1 MSTLRLSRTYYPVT
15 ALGPGRRLGIWV
27 QGCALACK
35 GCMSQD
41 TWNPGGGTEVEVDD
55 LVGLW
60 REAVDAGADGLTISG
75 GEPLQQPAALRDF
88 LRAVRRETGQ
98 DKDVLLFTGY
108 DETELDEVRRGAADL
123 ADVLVTGRFDVTAP
137 TSLIWRGSA
146 NQRMVLRTELARRRY
161 AEYVEYEPES
171 PRLQVGPADDRGV
184 WIIGVPRRGAL
195 PGLTHDL
202 RAMGLP
208 AQDVTWRPSR
218 DSAAT
223 DE

>member
-1 MSTLRLSRTYYPVT
+1 MSTLRISRTHFPVT
-15 ALGPGRRLGIWV
+15 ALGPGLRLGIWV
-27 QGCALACK
+27 QGCTLACR

-41 TWNPGGGTEVEVDD
+41 TWNPVGGTEVEVDD
-55 LVGLW
+55 LVVLW
-60 REAVDAGADGLTISG
+60 REAVGAGADGLTISG
-75 GEPLQQPAALRDF
+75 GEPLQQPAALRDL

-123 ADVLVTGRFDVTAP
+123 VDVLVTGRYDVAAP
-137 TSLIWRGSA
+137 TSRIWRGSA

-161 AEYVEYEPES
+161 AEYVDHEPES
-171 PRLQVGPADDRGV
+171 PRLQVGPAGDGGV

-208 AQDVTWRPSR
+208 PQDVTWRPSR
-218 DSAAT
+218 DSTASG
-223 DE
+223 E